1 MNTAA
6 RPSSP
11 FQRETHERCQMFLLL
26 TEALPWDDLEVNLT
40 GPLTSGTRRY
50 SSGGLTEI

>member
-1 MNTAA
+1 
-6 RPSSP
+6 
-11 FQRETHERCQMFLLL
+11 MFLLL

-40 GPLTSGTRRY
+40 GPLTSGTHRY